1 MDAPTPP
8 RDERLEAAFLGS
20 VLASCA
26 TADEQ
31 RRVLDLVTPA
41 DLWHEQHREVWRIM
55 RRLAERGM
63 VDLNTLMTDV
73 LTSPSTAHRVDR
85 GLVEG
90 LADHAAVGEL
100 IPAYAGRL
108 RDLGQRRAI
117 LEHAQ
122 RVATLAAD
130 VAVDLARVEAVAV
143 DAPKASSPR
152 GPWAKIGPLARPL
165 TEHPEPPRWLLWQG
179 AAGQSAGLMR
189 AGRVGL
195 LSAPGGTGK
204 TLALCSLAL
213 AACTGKPWLSE
224 RPIDGLREGTV
235 DGYAVE
241 PAAVGGRVALLL
253 GEEDAEEVH
262 RRLWQ
267 VAQLMGLN
275 ATQLA
280 AVQERLVVGA
290 LSGQD
295 VTLVDADGV
304 PMVDGLRRALG
315 PGPWSLVILDPL
327 SRFGGV
333 EAETDNG
340 LATRTVAALEALT
353 GLEGRPAVVV
363 AHHERK
369 GGGEDAE
376 AVRGASALV
385 DGARWVARLSAVKV
399 GGRRGAS
406 GLVVGGRRW
415 RSRAGHRAVWFEVVK
430 SNYAPPLE
438 DGRRLLML
446 DRNTGAPRVAR
457 AGELKEL
464 REAEAEASGHLAPTK
479 GASKASSKASSKG
492 APAPIGVEL

>member
-8 RDERLEAAFLGS
+8 RDERLEAAFLGA

-26 TADEQ
+26 TAEEQ

-41 DLWHEQHREVWRIM
+41 DLWHEQHREVWGIM

-63 VDLNTLMTDV
+63 VDLNTLMTAI
-73 LTSPSTAHRVDR
+73 LASPSTAHRVDR
-85 GLVEG
+85 SLVEE
-90 LADHAAVGEL
+90 LADRAPVGEL

-130 VAVDLARVEAVAV
+130 GAVDLARVEAVAV

-152 GPWAKIGPLARPL
+152 GPWATIGPLALPL
-165 TEHPEPPRWLLWQG
+165 TARPEPARWLLWQG

-189 AGRVGL
+189 AGKVGI

-213 AACTGKPWLSE
+213 AVVTGRPWLSE
-224 RPIDGLREGTV
+224 APTMPHRGG
-235 DGYAVE
+235 GYAVD

-253 GEEDAEEVH
+253 GEEDAAEVH

-267 VAQLMGLN
+267 VAGLMALSPEER
-275 ATQLA
+275 A

-290 LSGQD
+290 LSGED
-295 VTLVDADGV
+295 VTLVDADGA
-304 PMVDGLRRALG
+304 PMVDGLARTLAEQAG
-315 PGPWSLVILDPL
+315 PGFALVILDPL

-340 LATRTVAALEALT
+340 LATRTVGALERLT
-353 GLEGRPAVVV
+353 RLPGEPAVLV

-369 GGGEDAE
+369 GGGEGAD
-376 AVRGASALV
+376 AVRGSSALV
-385 DGARWVARLSAVKV
+385 DGARWVARLSPVKID
-399 GGRRGAS
+399 
-406 GLVVGGRRW
+406 GRRW
-415 RSRAGHRAVWFEVVK
+415 RVGGCLAVRFEVVK

-438 DGRRLLML
+438 APRVVML
-446 DRNTGAPRVAR
+446 DSAHGGAPRVAR
-457 AGELKEL
+457 AGELDEL
-464 REAEAEASGHLAPTK
+464 RAAEGKLVAGGTK
-479 GASKASSKASSKG
+479 GASKGASKG
-492 APAPIGVEL
+492 APDGAGSVGGLV

>member
-1 MDAPTPP
+1 MADEDPRSAEELLRDDDEGELVKPP
-8 RDERLEAAFLGS
+8 R
-20 VLASCA
+20 
-26 TADEQ
+26 
-31 RRVLDLVTPA
+31 RRSLRPPP
-41 DLWHEQHREVWRIM
+41 
-55 RRLAERGM
+55 ERGPE
-63 VDLNTLMTDV
+63 DEEPPPWRPPE
-73 LTSPSTAHRVDR
+73 PS
-85 GLVEG
+85 
-90 LADHAAVGEL
+90 
-100 IPAYAGRL
+100 
-108 RDLGQRRAI
+108 
-117 LEHAQ
+117 
-122 RVATLAAD
+122 
-130 VAVDLARVEAVAV
+130 
-143 DAPKASSPR
+143 

-165 TEHPEPPRWLLWQG
+165 TERPEPARWLLWQG
-179 AAGQSAGLMR
+179 AASKSAGLMR

-224 RPIDGLREGTV
+224 PPIDGLREGTV
-235 DGYAVE
+235 GGYTVD

-290 LSGQD
+290 LSGED

-304 PMVDGLRRALG
+304 PKVDGLRRALG

-369 GGGEDAE
+369 GGGEGAE

-385 DGARWVARLSAVKV
+385 DGARWVARLSPVKV
-399 GGRRGAS
+399 GGRRDAS
-406 GLVVGGRRW
+406 GLTVGGRRW

-446 DRNTGAPRVAR
+446 DGAHGGAPRVAR
-457 AGELKEL
+457 AAELDEL
-464 REAEAEASGHLAPTK
+464 RDAEAEASGNLAPPK
-479 GASKASSKASSKG
+479 RSSKASSKG